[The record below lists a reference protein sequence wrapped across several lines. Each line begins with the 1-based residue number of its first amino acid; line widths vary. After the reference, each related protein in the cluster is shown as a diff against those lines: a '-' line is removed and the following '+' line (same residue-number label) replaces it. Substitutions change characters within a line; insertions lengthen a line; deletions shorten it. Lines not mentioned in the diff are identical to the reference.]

1 MRDTKAIAVGYESV
15 IREKELAFDAQLAAT
30 EIVRRCERRIGELV
44 REGQGRGEI
53 ARVGD
58 IGGTAL
64 VGQGFRGSVPGG
76 SRGKDLLRHVTA
88 VDPSTNG
95 KMKSAELEAELE
107 IKRLRSALAAVTCE
121 LADCYRLIGVL
132 DSGQAVP
139 GAMCLLRDLRR
150 CRAGR

>member
-1 MRDTKAIAVGYESV
+1 MSTVLHRAKSWLQEAQNIDAVRDTKAIAVGYESV

-76 SRGKDLLRHVTA
+76 SRGKDLLRP
-88 VDPSTNG
+88 PSA
-95 KMKSAELEAELE
+95 S
-107 IKRLRSALAAVTCE
+107 
-121 LADCYRLIGVL
+121 
-132 DSGQAVP
+132 
-139 GAMCLLRDLRR
+139 
-150 CRAGR
+150 